1 MAKKPGRPKQYDPVP
16 AKLSGSLTTQGNQIR
31 KAYHAGKKFVEVED
45 IVYRMKLM
53 TKQRAFHI
61 NGKPRKQKE
70 DWIVCLPS
78 DGMPVPVICVELK
91 AMGNLRSKHEA

>member
-1 MAKKPGRPKQYDPVP
+1 
-16 AKLSGSLTTQGNQIR
+16 
-31 KAYHAGKKFVEVED
+31 
-45 IVYRMKLM
+45 MKLM